1 MAGLVGL
8 GVRFRRGGSQARGQI
23 IWLSLPVVLAA
34 ISAFLPF
41 EDVILHIWYPLI
53 AVAVAIGVLGYDL
66 LGINVTVRRAL
77 VYLPLTLVVALLVG
91 AISATISQRTEG
103 SEYGIVIAAI
113 AIAVLVLPLRD
124 ALMRATD
131 RLLYGRRSDPVA
143 VMGQIGSAD
152 PEAPEVLLR
161 VLAESVRSPG
171 VELRDATGAPVATVG
186 TLTERAQSVPLG
198 DGSAGELVVSPRRGE
213 RTLDPADAR
222 LLAAVTP
229 YWVAALRAQALARDL
244 ESEREQVMLAAGAE
258 RARLRQDLHDGLG
271 PALSGI
277 ALGAEAAH
285 GLVRTDPD
293 AAVTLIDRIG
303 VEATAATEE
312 VRRVID
318 DLRPSALDSA
328 ALGEAIGLAADR
340 VAAQVS
346 VELEGD
352 LTTLP
357 PDVASTAYRIA
368 AEALTNVARHS
379 GATRCW
385 VRVGRVPEGL
395 SLSVRDNGRGIPD
408 QQSTDGVGLASMRR
422 RAAMLGGRVT
432 VLPVDPTGTE
442 VSAMLPVALVST

>member
-1 MAGLVGL
+1 
-8 GVRFRRGGSQARGQI
+8 
-23 IWLSLPVVLAA
+23 
-34 ISAFLPF
+34 
-41 EDVILHIWYPLI
+41 
-53 AVAVAIGVLGYDL
+53 
-66 LGINVTVRRAL
+66 
-77 VYLPLTLVVALLVG
+77 
-91 AISATISQRTEG
+91 
-103 SEYGIVIAAI
+103 
-113 AIAVLVLPLRD
+113 
-124 ALMRATD
+124 
-131 RLLYGRRSDPVA
+131 
-143 VMGQIGSAD
+143 
-152 PEAPEVLLR
+152 
-161 VLAESVRSPG
+161 
-171 VELRDATGAPVATVG
+171 
-186 TLTERAQSVPLG
+186 
-198 DGSAGELVVSPRRGE
+198 
-213 RTLDPADAR
+213 
-222 LLAAVTP
+222 
-229 YWVAALRAQALARDL
+229 
-244 ESEREQVMLAAGAE
+244 
-258 RARLRQDLHDGLG
+258 
-271 PALSGI
+271 
-277 ALGAEAAH
+277 
-285 GLVRTDPD
+285 
-293 AAVTLIDRIG
+293 VTLIDRIG

-408 QQSTDGVGLASMRR
+408 QQSTTGVGLASMRR

-442 VSAMLPVALVST
+442 VSAMLPVALVSA